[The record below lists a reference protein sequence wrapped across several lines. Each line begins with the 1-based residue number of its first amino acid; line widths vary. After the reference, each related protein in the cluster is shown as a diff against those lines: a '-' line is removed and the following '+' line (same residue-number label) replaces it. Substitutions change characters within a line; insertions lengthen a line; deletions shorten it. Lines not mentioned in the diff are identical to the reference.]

1 MTTTPIFQ
9 FGTSR
14 FLQAHA
20 DLFIS
25 EAMKTGLALGP
36 VTIVKTSGA
45 ADRDLR
51 LAGLQAEKGFP
62 VHVRGLHNGKVVDEV
77 TMVTSVK
84 RALSTAA
91 NWAEVVRIFV
101 EEAKVVISNTADR
114 GFDLDSTET
123 HLPKGPPKS
132 FPGKLLVLLRARFE
146 ANGNGL
152 TVLPTEL
159 ISRNGSTLAAIIR
172 ELADAWYQDAAFS
185 GWIKQNVIYVN
196 TLVDRI
202 VSKALEPA
210 GAVCEPYALWAIEK
224 TEGMALPCR
233 HPAILVADDIS
244 VHANL
249 KLFILNLGHTALVQY
264 WLDHQGSADLTV
276 RQILEDGAARAWLE
290 AVFSDEVMPGF
301 AAMGLSEEAERY
313 ARTTI
318 ERFSNPFLDHYLSD
332 ISQNHSEKISRRI
345 GGFLAWS
352 GNADAPVL
360 SRIRGLVS

>member
-9 FGTSR
+9 FGTSQ

-25 EAMKTGLALGP
+25 EAMKIGLALGP

-51 LAGLQAEKGFP
+51 LAGLQSEKGFP
-62 VHVRGLHNGKVVDEV
+62 VHVRGLRNGKVVDEV
-77 TMVTSVK
+77 TTVTSVK
-84 RALSTAA
+84 RALSAA
-91 NWAEVVRIFV
+91 VNWAEVMRIFV
-101 EEAKVVISNTADR
+101 QEAEVVISNTADR
-114 GFDLDSTET
+114 GYDLDPTET
-123 HLPKGPPKS
+123 HLPNGPPKS

-159 ISRNGSTLAAIIR
+159 ISRNGSTLSAIIIK
-172 ELADAWYQDAAFS
+172 LADAWYQDAAFNA
-185 GWIKQNVIYVN
+185 WITRSVIFVN
-196 TLVDRI
+196 SLVDRI

-224 TEGMALPCR
+224 TEGMVLPCR
-233 HPAILVADDIS
+233 HPAMLVADDIS

-264 WLDHQGSADLTV
+264 WLDRQGAPDLTV
-276 RQILEDGAARAWLE
+276 RQSLEDGAARSWLE
-290 AVFSDEVMPGF
+290 AVFSNEVIPGF
-301 AAMGLSEEAERY
+301 AAMGLGEEAESY

-318 ERFSNPFLDHYLSD
+318 ERFCNPFLDHYLSD

-352 GNADAPVL
+352 GTAEAPVL
-360 SRIRGLVS
+360 SKICGSAS